1 MAKAIIQV
9 KIDAEGWKYGEQNGL
24 DTRVVHTVNN
34 LHLIFGLGI
43 SCTYNAKA

>member
-34 LHLIFGLGI
+34 LHLIFGLRI
-43 SCTYNAKA
+43 SCTL